1 MTFLIPFTFFI
12 TYYTITFCYNI
23 LYWPFFATYYII
35 TNINIYSVFHYGTT
49 LPFQHLLLLVFLHS
63 LAQSDLFQ
71 DDLYPDTAGPE
82 PAMEP
87 EEWLDGRDE
96 DPILVSMREGYVP
109 PKSRELKVAKKNVLD
124 SRPTT
129 RRSMSTLET
138 NSLPVNS
145 SPPG

>member
-1 MTFLIPFTFFI
+1 MYVQKTKPHLS
-12 TYYTITFCYNI
+12 
-23 LYWPFFATYYII
+23 PFFHL
-35 TNINIYSVFHYGTT
+35 TNF
-49 LPFQHLLLLVFLHS
+49 

-82 PAMEP
+82 PAMEA

-109 PKSRELKVAKKNVLD
+109 PKSRELKVAKKNVLE

-129 RRSMSTLET
+129 RRSMSTLDT
-138 NSLPVNS
+138 NSLPVRSLAHLLLHSAYVMYNHRLLYYIRCS
-145 SPPG
+145 K